1 MPLQFVSF
9 PLPVESNN
17 MKTELN
23 LISLGLAAL
32 MSMTALT
39 ACSQKPTSEE
49 IAAQVKIALEQEKAK
64 EQEKVHAPEPG
75 KKETAARREAEQ
87 ARPVAR
93 EHKAMQPNA
102 MQTPVQQPV
111 AQKPVCASCG
121 VVLAVNM
128 VEEEGKGS
136 ALGVIGGGV
145 VGGLLGNQVGDG
157 TGRDLATLAGAVGGA
172 FAGNAIEKNAKK
184 TKSYHV
190 VVRMDDGSERTYR
203 QASDPG
209 LMRGEKVK
217 IENDT
222 VVKN

>member
-1 MPLQFVSF
+1 MPLPFV
-9 PLPVESNN
+9 PLPLSVESNN

-23 LISLGLAAL
+23 LIPFGLAAL
-32 MSMTALT
+32 IGLTALT
-39 ACSQKPTSEE
+39 ACSQKTTSEE
-49 IAAQVKIALEQEKAK
+49 IAAQVKIALEEEKAK
-64 EQEKVHAPEPG
+64 EQAHAPESG

-102 MQTPVQQPV
+102 TQAQAEQP
-111 AQKPVCASCG
+111 APQKPVCANCG
-121 VVLAVNM
+121 VVLAVNV

-145 VGGLLGNQVGDG
+145 VGGLLGNQVGNG

-209 LMRGEKVK
+209 LVRGEKVK
-217 IENDT
+217 VEKDT
-222 VVKN
+222 VVRN

>member
-1 MPLQFVSF
+1 
-9 PLPVESNN
+9 

-32 MSMTALT
+32 MGMTTLT

-64 EQEKVHAPEPG
+64 EQEQAHAPESG

-87 ARPVAR
+87 AKPVAR
-93 EHKAMQPNA
+93 EHKAMQS
-102 MQTPVQQPV
+102 PVEQPV
-111 AQKPVCASCG
+111 AQKPVCANCG

-145 VGGLLGNQVGDG
+145 VGGLLGNQVGNG

-190 VVRMDDGSERTYR
+190 VVRMDDGSERNYR

>member
-1 MPLQFVSF
+1 MPLPFV
-9 PLPVESNN
+9 PLPLSVESNN

-23 LISLGLAAL
+23 LISLGLVAL
-32 MSMTALT
+32 MGMTALT

-64 EQEKVHAPEPG
+64 EKAQAPESG

-102 MQTPVQQPV
+102 TPAQAEQP
-111 AQKPVCASCG
+111 APQKPVCANCG
-121 VVLAVNM
+121 VVLAVNV

-145 VGGLLGNQVGDG
+145 VGGLLGNQVGNG

-209 LMRGEKVK
+209 LVRGEKVK
-217 IENDT
+217 VEKDT
-222 VVKN
+222 VVRN

>member
-1 MPLQFVSF
+1 
-9 PLPVESNN
+9 

-32 MSMTALT
+32 MGMTALT
-39 ACSQKPTSEE
+39 ACSQKSTSEE
-49 IAAQVKIALEQEKAK
+49 IAAQVKIALEQEK
-64 EQEKVHAPEPG
+64 VHAPGSG
-75 KKETAARREAEQ
+75 KKETAAQREAEQ

-93 EHKAMQPNA
+93 EHKAMQ
-102 MQTPVQQPV
+102 TPVEQPV
-111 AQKPVCASCG
+111 AQRPVCTNCG

-145 VGGLLGNQVGDG
+145 VGGLLGNQMGDG
-157 TGRDLATLAGAVGGA
+157 TGRELATLAGAVGGA

-209 LMRGEKVK
+209 LIRGEKVK

>member
-1 MPLQFVSF
+1 MPLPFV
-9 PLPVESNN
+9 PLLLSVESNN

-23 LISLGLAAL
+23 LIPFGLAAL
-32 MSMTALT
+32 IGLAALT
-39 ACSQKPTSEE
+39 ACSQKTTSEE

-64 EQEKVHAPEPG
+64 EQAQAHEPG

-93 EHKAMQPNA
+93 EHRAMQPNA
-102 MQTPVQQPV
+102 MQAQAEQP
-111 AQKPVCASCG
+111 APQKPVCANCG
-121 VVLAVNM
+121 VVLAVNV

-145 VGGLLGNQVGDG
+145 VGGLLGNQVGNG

-217 IENDT
+217 IEKDT

>member
-1 MPLQFVSF
+1 MPLPFV
-9 PLPVESNN
+9 PLLLSVESNN

-23 LISLGLAAL
+23 LIPFGLAAL
-32 MSMTALT
+32 IGLAALT
-39 ACSQKPTSEE
+39 ACSQKTTSEE

-64 EQEKVHAPEPG
+64 EQAQAHEPG

-93 EHKAMQPNA
+93 EHRAMQPNA
-102 MQTPVQQPV
+102 MQAQAEQP
-111 AQKPVCASCG
+111 APQKPVCANCG
-121 VVLAVNM
+121 VVLAVNV

-145 VGGLLGNQVGDG
+145 VGGLLGNQVGNG

-203 QASDPG
+203 QTNDPG
-209 LMRGEKVK
+209 LVKGEKVK
-217 IENDT
+217 VEKDT
-222 VVKN
+222 VIKN